1 MTDQLPNRIPEWLN
15 LQTIARACSEET
27 GESAEALE
35 GNFREWFKEFLV
47 RNAYAEAGAGGDAG
61 DDGIPAEML
70 EGRQI
75 WRETFETFCE
85 ETDHAKPRFWFPNAP
100 TARTAAWLAPVPE
113 HAPVHFAA
121 ADEAASEDETAT
133 QAPDEDKPEPPPR
146 RRVRVSGASFTRIA
160 LALVGVVV
168 LGLVALWALEPDVPV
183 AEWDRDRQPGA
194 EQLAAMAPAL
204 AAAPAPAKTS
214 ESPSAASV
222 SSETSEA
229 QSAAPAPTETT
240 QAPSAASASTETV
253 ETQTAAADSGPSPG
267 SPKPADQ
274 VDGGLVLLIQRELTS
289 AGFDPGPLDGRTGPK
304 FSAVIAAY
312 QRAQGVPV
320 DGRVSVDL
328 LSRLAR
334 ENLRHGR
341 TAPLPPSPE
350 ASRDTGVGAGAPN
363 RQTALQTPATGAS
376 PVPRGKSL
384 VRSIQERLAARGYY
398 SGPLDGSLGP
408 KTHAAIV
415 TYQRAQRY
423 ETTGRPSR
431 AIYEELEDYRLE
443 VLGLELFRQGDYDKA
458 IATYALMIK
467 RKPKDANAYFNRGL
481 AYKNTGLADRA
492 LADYDAAIRLDPS
505 HQKAYL
511 DRGNIRYQRGFYSDA
526 IRDYMNALGLW
537 LDLS

>member
-1 MTDQLPNRIPEWLN
+1 MTDQPPSRIPEWLS
-15 LQTIARACSEET
+15 LQDIARAWSEET

-47 RNAYAEAGAGGDAG
+47 RNAYAEAGAG

-85 ETDHAKPRFWFPNAP
+85 ETGQAKPRFWFPNAP
-100 TARTAAWLAPVPE
+100 IGQTAARPAQVPE

-133 QAPDEDKPEPPPR
+133 QAPDQVKPEPPPR
-146 RRVRVSGASFTRIA
+146 RRVRVGGASFTRIA

-168 LGLVALWALEPDVPV
+168 LGLVALWALEPDGPV
-183 AEWDRDRQPGA
+183 AERDRDRQPGA
-194 EQLAAMAPAL
+194 EQLAAMAPSVAT
-204 AAAPAPAKTS
+204 APAPAETS
-214 ESPSAASV
+214 ESPSAASA
-222 SSETSEA
+222 S
-229 QSAAPAPTETT
+229 TETT
-240 QAPSAASASTETV
+240 QAPSAASASTGTAETQIA
-253 ETQTAAADSGPSPG
+253 ETQTAAAD
-267 SPKPADQ
+267 Q
-274 VDGGLVLLIQRELTS
+274 VDEGLVLLIQRELRS
-289 AGFDPGPLDGRTGPK
+289 AGFDPGPLDGRSGPK
-304 FSAVIAAY
+304 FSAAIAAY
-312 QRAQGVPV
+312 QRAQGLPV
-320 DGRVSVDL
+320 DGRVSIDL

-334 ENLRHGR
+334 ENLRQGR
-341 TAPLPPSPE
+341 TAPFLPSPG
-350 ASRDTGVGAGAPN
+350 ASQDTGVGAGAPD
-363 RQTALQTPATGAS
+363 RQTALQTPAAGAS
-376 PVPRGKSL
+376 PAPRGKSL

-408 KTHAAIV
+408 KTRAAIE

-431 AIYEELEDYRLE
+431 ALYEELEDYRLE
-443 VLGLELFRQGDYDKA
+443 VLGLKLFRQGAYDQA
-458 IATYALMIK
+458 IATYSRMIK
-467 RKPKDANAYFNRGL
+467 RQPKDANAYFNRGL
-481 AYKNTGLADRA
+481 AYKNAGLADRA

-537 LDLS
+537 LGLS

>member
-1 MTDQLPNRIPEWLN
+1 MTDQPPSRISEWLS
-15 LQTIARACSEET
+15 LQDIAHAWSEET

-35 GNFREWFKEFLV
+35 GNFRAWFKEFLV
-47 RNAYAEAGAGGDAG
+47 RNAYGEAGAGGDAG
-61 DDGIPAEML
+61 DAGIPAEML

-85 ETDHAKPRFWFPNAP
+85 ETGHEKPRFWFPNAP
-100 TARTAAWLAPVPE
+100 IGQTAARPAQVSE
-113 HAPVHFAA
+113 QAPVHFAA
-121 ADEAASEDETAT
+121 ADEAVPEDDTAT
-133 QAPDEDKPEPPPR
+133 QAPDEVKPEPPPR
-146 RRVRVSGASFTRIA
+146 RRVRVGGASFTRIA

-168 LGLVALWALEPDVPV
+168 LGLVALWALEPDGPV
-183 AEWDRDRQPGA
+183 AERDRDRQPGA
-194 EQLAAMAPAL
+194 EQLAAMAPSVAT
-204 AAAPAPAKTS
+204 APVPAETS

-240 QAPSAASASTETV
+240 PAPSGASASSETAETQTA

-274 VDGGLVLLIQRELTS
+274 VDEGLVLLIQRELRS
-289 AGFDPGPLDGRTGPK
+289 AGFDPGPLDGRSGPK
-304 FSAVIAAY
+304 FSAAIAAY
-312 QRAQGVPV
+312 QRAQGLPV

-334 ENLRHGR
+334 ENLRQGR
-341 TAPLPPSPE
+341 TAPFPTSPE
-350 ASRDTGVGAGAPN
+350 ASRDTG
-363 RQTALQTPATGAS
+363 AS
-376 PVPRGKSL
+376 PAPLGKSL
-384 VRSIQERLAARGYY
+384 VRSIQERLAVRGYY

-408 KTHAAIV
+408 KTRAAIV

-431 AIYEELEDYRLE
+431 ALYEELEDYRLE
-443 VLGLELFRQGDYDKA
+443 VLGLKLFRQGAYDKA
-458 IATYALMIK
+458 IATYSRMIK

-481 AYKNTGLADRA
+481 AYKNAGRGDRA

-505 HQKAYL
+505 HHKAYL
-511 DRGNIRYQRGFYSDA
+511 DRANIRYQRGFYGDA

-537 LDLS
+537 LGLS